1 MGTKGKRKEQS
12 PKDCRDCENWRDVQE
27 RVRVSEALEK
37 AIKAIETKINSK
49 DFNPTMA
56 EYLKLIQVE
65 KDLKQD
71 DTKEIRITW
80 VEAAVKPEPEK

>member
-1 MGTKGKRKEQS
+1 MGTKGKKTGQS

-56 EYLKLIQVE
+56 EYLKLMQVE
-65 KDLKQD
+65 KELKQD
-71 DTKEIRITW
+71 DTKEIRVTW
-80 VEAAVKPEPEK
+80 VEAVVKPEPEK